1 MKLAAL
7 ASIMFAAG
15 VASADVTIMDNHK
28 TVTVDCAKDPN
39 ISLLGNHITVTMTGT
54 CTKVSATGNH
64 LKIIGSVTT
73 ANVPGNHNTLELDG
87 VDRISVI
94 GNYNT
99 VSYKKPLAKK
109 KTSVSNV
116 GKNNKVSVA
125 K

>member
-1 MKLAAL
+1 MRLAIFV
-7 ASIMFAAG
+7 SILFVAG
-15 VASADVTIMDNHK
+15 VASADVTIMDNNK
-28 TVTVDCAKDPN
+28 EMIVDCAKDPN
-39 ISLLGNHITVTMTGT
+39 ISLLGNHITVTMNGT
-54 CTKVSATGNH
+54 CAKVSATGNH

-87 VDRISVI
+87 VDTISVI
-94 GNYNT
+94 GNHNT

-109 KTSVSNV
+109 KTMVSNV